1 MADLTPALA
10 RASAAIDDALRN
22 AEAKDYDA
30 VMHGEPHEG
39 ITSDDLAD
47 IALSAALYD
56 PDDPEGLWLYGAA
69 IDAAAASLD
78 ATLALP
84 ESYIVAV
91 RAAVDAVRAEVL
103 GEGVLMTLGR
113 EA

>member
-1 MADLTPALA
+1 MSTPALA
-10 RASAAIDDALRN
+10 RAKRELGN
-22 AEAKDYDA
+22 AWT
-30 VMHGEPHEG
+30 GEQAE
-39 ITSDDLAD
+39 T
-47 IALSAALYD
+47 IARDVVSAALHN

-69 IDAAAASLD
+69 INAAAASLD
-78 ATLALP
+78 ATLVLP

-103 GEGVLMTLGR
+103 GE